1 MHHFLIIAITLTVN
15 ADALPSKKNIAVE
28 NDTICTPKAHYG
40 QNITELN
47 PR

>member
-28 NDTICTPKAHYG
+28 NDTARLAEETHWEAQVGAH
-40 QNITELN
+40 
-47 PR
+47 